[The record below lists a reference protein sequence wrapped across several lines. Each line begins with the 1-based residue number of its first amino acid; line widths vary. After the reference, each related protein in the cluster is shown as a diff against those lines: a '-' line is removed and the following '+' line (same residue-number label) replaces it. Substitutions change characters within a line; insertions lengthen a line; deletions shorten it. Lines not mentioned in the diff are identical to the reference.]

1 MSAKPVTFDLRL
13 SVRCWSVLG
22 LLSAMGCTDKPPALK
37 PPVFQDSFERAE
49 LGPSWLSTAPAGT
62 YRIESGE
69 LVVSRARNHPL
80 WLVQKLPRDAVI
92 ELDAY
97 SKSPDG
103 DIKVEAFGD
112 GQSFAKTV
120 SYTSTA
126 YVFIQGG
133 WQNRLGALCR
143 MDEHADDRKTRSDLK
158 VVPGQRYHWL
168 IARKDNLVRWYVDGK
183 LALEMDDLAPLE
195 GPQHSFF
202 AVNNW
207 EAEVHFDNVVVRPY

>member
-1 MSAKPVTFDLRL
+1 MTQLRSLVL
-13 SVRCWSVLG
+13 SVLV
-22 LLSAMGCTDKPPALK
+22 LSACRDKLPTPKPPL
-37 PPVFQDSFERAE
+37 FSDSFDRAE
-49 LGPSWLSTAPAGT
+49 LGPSWKSTAPPGT

-69 LVVSRARNHPL
+69 LVVSGAKNHPL
-80 WLVQKLPRDAVI
+80 WLTTPLPRDAVI
-92 ELDAY
+92 ELDVY

-133 WQNRLGALCR
+133 WHNRLGALCR
-143 MDEHADDRKTRSDLK
+143 MDEHADDRKTRADLT

-168 IARKDNLVRWYVDGK
+168 IARKDGLVRWYVDGK

-195 GPQHSFF
+195 GPQHSYF

-207 EAEVHFDNVVVRPY
+207 EAEVHFDNLVVRPY